1 MKEEKLEDRGIFT
14 FPVAKGK
21 GGNQI
26 RNYFTKDHF
35 ETMRIGLEKYV
46 KEQGIVIR
54 EELLSEATPYY
65 LTNKQLGYVVA
76 YSEKYNKRNELQGG
90 ICSFIFNKNYYIT
103 TVKNL
108 KQFMGAYYYG
118 R

>member
-14 FPVAKGK
+14 FPVVKNKSGK
-21 GGNQI
+21 QI

-46 KEQGIVIR
+46 KERGIVIR
-54 EELLSEATPYY
+54 EELLREATPYY

-90 ICSFIFNKNYYIT
+90 ICSFIFSKNYYIT
-103 TVKNL
+103 TVEKL
-108 KQFMGAYYYG
+108 KEFMGIYYYG